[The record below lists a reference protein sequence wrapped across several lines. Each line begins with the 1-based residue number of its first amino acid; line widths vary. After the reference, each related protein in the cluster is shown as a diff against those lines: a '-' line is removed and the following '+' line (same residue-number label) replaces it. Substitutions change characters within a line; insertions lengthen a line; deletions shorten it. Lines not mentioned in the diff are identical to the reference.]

1 MLLLLQQLM
10 MVMVGMMVVVVVMVM
25 MVVMLMMMSRADRR
39 GLYCPS
45 SSDKPCCPAAAI
57 GSEISDEKYQI
68 AAIADGTVL
77 AEADVTVFSVS
88 DSEHQIRKFISGQKE
103 YTRKALNH

>member
-1 MLLLLQQLM
+1 M
-10 MVMVGMMVVVVVMVM
+10 MMGMIMM

-88 DSEHQIRKFISGQKE
+88 DSEHQITKISYLDAKRIYSQSFKPL
-103 YTRKALNH
+103 KATLI

>member
-1 MLLLLQQLM
+1 M
-10 MVMVGMMVVVVVMVM
+10 MMMVVVV
-25 MVVMLMMMSRADRR
+25 LMMMSRAARR

-77 AEADVTVFSVS
+77 AEADVTVS

>member
-1 MLLLLQQLM
+1 M
-10 MVMVGMMVVVVVMVM
+10 MGMIMM
-25 MVVMLMMMSRADRR
+25 MVVMLMMMSRAASR
-39 GLYCPS
+39 GLYCPSS

>member
-1 MLLLLQQLM
+1 M
-10 MVMVGMMVVVVVMVM
+10 MMGMIMM
-25 MVVMLMMMSRADRR
+25 MVVMLMMMSRAARR

-88 DSEHQIRKFISGQKE
+88 DSEPQITKMSYLDAKKIYSQSFKPL
-103 YTRKALNH
+103 KATLI

>member
-1 MLLLLQQLM
+1 M
-10 MVMVGMMVVVVVMVM
+10 MMGMIMM

-77 AEADVTVFSVS
+77 AEADLTVFSES
-88 DSEHQIRKFISGQKE
+88 DSEHQIKISYLDEKN
-103 YTRKALNH
+103 TRKATYKPLNSNLLNMNLN